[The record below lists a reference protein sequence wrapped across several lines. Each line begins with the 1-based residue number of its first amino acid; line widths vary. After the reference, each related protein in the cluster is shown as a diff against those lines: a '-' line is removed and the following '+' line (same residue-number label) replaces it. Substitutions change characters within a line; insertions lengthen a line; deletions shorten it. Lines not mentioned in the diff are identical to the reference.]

1 VRRAALIAAT
11 AAAAALLAACGEKPQ
26 TNAQGVKYDA
36 APWSGTSTGTSTG
49 TGSNAGTQAT
59 AGTAFTASGW
69 KVGDK
74 NTWQQHLKVRTQ
86 NGQNDYTRDN

>member
-1 VRRAALIAAT
+1 MRRLALIAAAS
-11 AAAAALLAACGEKPQ
+11 AAVALLAACGEKPQ

-36 APWSGTSTGTSTG
+36 PPWSGTSTG

-59 AGTAFTASGW
+59 TGTAFTASGW
-69 KVGDK
+69 NVGDK
-74 NTWQQHLKVRTQ
+74 NAWQQHLKVRTQ